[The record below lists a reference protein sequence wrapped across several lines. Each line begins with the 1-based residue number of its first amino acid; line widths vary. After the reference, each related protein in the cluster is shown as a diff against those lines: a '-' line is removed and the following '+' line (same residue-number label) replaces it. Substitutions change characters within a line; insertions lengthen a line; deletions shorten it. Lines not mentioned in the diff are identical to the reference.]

1 MKGGNMTI
9 WIVKRY
15 LVETMY
21 VEAKTKEEAINDSI
35 NVNFNS
41 EVLKFTARKVK
52 SGETYLKMEKKK

>member
-1 MKGGNMTI
+1 MTI

-21 VEAKTKEEAINDSI
+21 VKAETKEEAVNDSI